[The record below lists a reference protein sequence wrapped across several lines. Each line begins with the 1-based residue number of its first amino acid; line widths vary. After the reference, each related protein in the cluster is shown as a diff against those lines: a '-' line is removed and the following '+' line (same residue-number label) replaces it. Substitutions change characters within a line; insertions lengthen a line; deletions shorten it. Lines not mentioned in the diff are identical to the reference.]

1 MLVTPLQKLRE
12 TEKGLETI
20 AYLRSIGAAKF
31 CTDRLFEW
39 VVSIMMICISVTLAI
54 PGDTLERSALA
65 PLLQAGMTEEALASA
80 FGIIGA
86 VRGVALF
93 ANGALRP
100 SGARMRAV
108 GAAVG
113 SVIWMQLAVILAIDS
128 IATGRMSFVLPILF
142 CLTGG
147 EFISCYR
154 AIFDAGRRSV

>member
-1 MLVTPLQKLRE
+1 MLVTPLQKLKE

-39 VVSIMMICISVTLAI
+39 VVSVMMLCISITLGMS
-54 PGDTLERSALA
+54 GDTLERSALSA
-65 PLLQAGMTEEALASA
+65 LLQAGLTEEALASF
-80 FGIIGA
+80 FGIVGA
-86 VRGVALF
+86 VRCVALF

-100 SGARMRAV
+100 SGARMRAWCAAF
-108 GAAVG
+108 GAV
-113 SVIWMQLAVILAIDS
+113 VWMQLAVILTLDS
-128 IATGRMSFVLPILF
+128 IVSGRPSFVLPILI